1 MDRRRGVVMINTGH
15 GKGKT
20 TAALGAVLRA
30 AGQGL
35 SCLVLQFIKSDG
47 GYGEI
52 KSLSRLPGVE
62 TRSLGLGLMGK
73 GDLTPHREAAR
84 DAWRQ
89 AQDAVRSGAWDLI
102 VLDEL
107 CIAMR
112 HGFVSLEEVVELIK
126 AKPAELILI
135 ITGRDCPPELFAH
148 ADAVTEMKM
157 IKHHLNAG
165 ISSQAG
171 VEY

>member
-1 MDRRRGVVMINTGH
+1 MDQRRGVVIINTGK

-30 AGQGL
+30 VGQGL
-35 SCLVLQFIKSDG
+35 SCLVLQFIKSG
-47 GYGEI
+47 GYGEL
-52 KSLSRLPGVE
+52 KGLSCLPGVE
-62 TRSLGLGLMGK
+62 VRSLGLGLIGN
-73 GDLTPHREAAR
+73 DDPAPHREAAR
-84 DAWRQ
+84 DAWHQ
-89 AQDAVRSGAWDLI
+89 AQDEVRSGNWDLI

-112 HGFVSLEEVVELIK
+112 HGFVSSDEVVELIK
-126 AKPAELILI
+126 AKPTEQILI
-135 ITGRDCPPELFAH
+135 ITGRDCPTELFAH

-165 ISSQAG
+165 LTSQAG